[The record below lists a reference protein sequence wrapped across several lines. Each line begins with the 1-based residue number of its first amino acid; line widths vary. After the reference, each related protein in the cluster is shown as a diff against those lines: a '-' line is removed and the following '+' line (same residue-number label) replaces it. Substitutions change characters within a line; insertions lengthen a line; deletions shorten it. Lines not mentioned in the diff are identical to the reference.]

1 MRLLIPSNRLGLGF
15 RPRKGFQ
22 SRDARQEATKVEG
35 VIAMGM
41 VSDFDRGGAQ
51 VLKTTDFLAALP
63 P

>member
-1 MRLLIPSNRLGLGF
+1 MPFGF
-15 RPRKGFQ
+15 LSGAAALPRHAGE
-22 SRDARQEATKVEG
+22 SREARQEASKVEG